1 MRIIAV
7 VLLLLFTYGIYLAL
21 GMMLVKPAFEQLER
35 GLQEYNDEIQ
45 RFEQD
50 Q

>member
-1 MRIIAV
+1 MRFLGV
-7 VLLLLFTYGIYLAL
+7 VAALLIVYALYLAL
-21 GMMLVKPAFEQLER
+21 GMALVKPALEQFER

-45 RFEQD
+45 RFEQG

>member
-1 MRIIAV
+1 MRFLAV
-7 VLLLLFTYGIYLAL
+7 VGILLFVYGIYLAL

-45 RFEQD
+45 RFEQG